1 MTDSQEKFLTDGLE
15 LIGLI
20 RPGTTISTSTGKIVN
35 HETWSGSF
43 SRLWNRD
50 DRRKT
55 MEYVEK
61 IVTTLQSVIDKTPYS
76 INMYRLKI
84 QRAILGLENLTKT
97 YKDDE
102 NICNGITKIICALN
116 QLITVKTSRPK
127 ILIKDD
133 YGETSSETSM
143 SPVISP
149 ETSNDFLLNVH
160 PTL

>member
-1 MTDSQEKFLTDGLE
+1 
-15 LIGLI
+15 
-20 RPGTTISTSTGKIVN
+20 
-35 HETWSGSF
+35 
-43 SRLWNRD
+43 
-50 DRRKT
+50 